1 MRLNRFVLVL
11 FAVLGVAAGTRGAL
25 AQVNVI
31 AATGGGAVSADNTG
45 GVWTAL
51 TGPQIS
57 EGATGD
63 ICGAPLPSTI
73 VLSAPT
79 GFEFDTGTAVTVS
92 VNRIAGN
99 GPNSRNING
108 VRSGTTL
115 ATAITATTISFD
127 LTSCT
132 NGGVR
137 NRLTWLNIRVR
148 PTAGCPLASGDIIL
162 GGTATINGAPA
173 GTSMGT
179 LNEVAGA
186 PNGMFTVLS
195 GQSFAACG
203 GIGGTAANQTV
214 AIPFNLT
221 QLVVADQWGN
231 LDSAYSGTK
240 TIAYSGPSGT
250 PDYTTSV
257 TFSGGSSTTTL
268 MTTLTAAETTT
279 ITATDG
285 TVPGVAS
292 SPFSVA
298 AGLTCTIPAWYN
310 SSWLY
315 RKAITI
321 DHTQVGGTLA
331 NFPVLVSVTD
341 ANLQASAQANG
352 GDILFTDSSGTTKL
366 AHEIEQY
373 DSTTGQLIAWVNV
386 PNLSASADTVI
397 YMYYGNASASAQA
410 RPALVWDA
418 NYRGVWHL
426 KEPGSN
432 ASGGYKDS
440 TSLGNNA
447 TGGAGNSAYV
457 PTQVAGKMGYGQQ
470 FSGGQLIY
478 GTTSSMPNVNGDQT
492 MSFWYEVASNT
503 TARSNFFVL
512 RTAGGGSANQ
522 GVFVGGIQ
530 GGNCTAGFAYPLGL
544 TQWGGTCTIDT
555 NAPAAGAWHYFVF
568 THSGS
573 TNTFYIDGAQVAT
586 NTAVLQTG
594 AIGEFLWGSYA
605 ATPSEPL
612 TGLMDETRV
621 SNVARSAAWI
631 QTEYNNQNSPG
642 SFLSVGPQQVPSCY
656 THYAISFPGGST
668 GVTCDVSQVTLT
680 AHDAS
685 HAPASPPAGTVLNIS
700 TSTGAGVW
708 TGLVAGAGTLSG
720 FGANNGAASY
730 TWAGGESS
738 ITLNLR
744 QNTPATINVNLIDS
758 NGKME
763 NSGTEDPSITFADAA
778 FRVTAD
784 GSTAANIGTQ
794 IAGKSSNFGFGAQT
808 LYLQAIRTDT
818 NTGSC
823 VGLIQSKTVGVDLA
837 ASCINPASCAA
848 IGSTSMQVLN
858 SGGSMVSIP
867 KNNGPAA
874 PTSYQ
879 SVSLA
884 FNAAS
889 EAPLVLN
896 YGDAGSVQLYAQYAL
911 PSPPSGS
918 TVSGSSNVFVVRPFG
933 LRISGPPSGRT
944 GAGSTVFATAGQSFP
959 VNVAGVQW
967 QAGDDANADGV
978 PDSDAQI
985 ASNPVTPNFGQEST
999 PATITLSSSLAE
1011 PAGGDPGTLT
1021 VGPFSAFGSGTT
1033 SANVSWSEVGLMNL
1047 SARSANYLAGGQDVT
1062 NSAAGLTGVGRFIPA
1077 WFYLQP
1083 GAGLTNRQALACG
1096 PASSFSYMGE
1106 GMGLA
1111 FTLTAQNSASQATPN
1126 YTGSFAKLNPAL
1138 ASSFA
1143 FGAKSGATNL
1153 TGRLSASAA
1162 SGSWV
1167 NGQAAVQATVAIGR
1181 NNTGPNPQDLP
1192 DGPYSGVNFGIA
1204 PVDSDGV
1211 AMNTLDLNVGG
1222 GGNDHKNLGVS
1233 TEVRYGQLRC
1243 YNALGAVQ
1251 LPLPMPILAQYWNGS
1266 AFVTNGADSCTPL
1279 AAGNVVYGNYRF
1291 NLTSGD
1297 VGPPTITQ
1305 IAAGTGQLLLPKPS
1319 GGSGNYAGSMSV
1331 TLDVSGAG
1339 MDYLLGNWSP
1349 ADPDGNPATAYDD
1362 DPMCSA
1368 SFGLY
1373 GSQPNQFTF
1382 QRENY

>member
-1 MRLNRFVLVL
+1 MNLKRLASLL
-11 FAVLGVAAGTRGAL
+11 FAVLAVLGCAGAAL
-25 AQVNVI
+25 AQSVTVI
-31 AATGGGAVSADNTG
+31 PATGGGAISADNVG
-45 GVWTAL
+45 GAWTTL
-51 TGPQIS
+51 TGPELDETRNGGSGSI
-57 EGATGD
+57 EAG
-63 ICGAPLPSTI
+63 TI
-73 VLSAPT
+73 VLNAPA
-79 GFEFDTGTAVTVS
+79 GFEFDTLSTVTVTVGRVS
-92 VNRIAGN
+92 GN
-99 GPNSRNING
+99 TNINNWINLG
-108 VRSGTTL
+108 AGRGQPANASV
-115 ATAITATTISFD
+115 AATTITITVTQISASNTHNSLTWSGIQVRPTAHCPLSSGDIGESGTSPVALSSTNLGTLQEVVGATSMYTVLPGQSFTACSGISGPPSSQTAGVAFD
-127 LTSCT
+127 LTS
-132 NGGVR
+132 
-137 NRLTWLNIRVR
+137 
-148 PTAGCPLASGDIIL
+148 
-162 GGTATINGAPA
+162 
-173 GTSMGT
+173 
-179 LNEVAGA
+179 
-186 PNGMFTVLS
+186 
-195 GQSFAACG
+195 
-203 GIGGTAANQTV
+203 
-214 AIPFNLT
+214 
-221 QLVVADQWGN
+221 LVVADQWGN
-231 LDSAYSGTK
+231 VDSGYAGTHA
-240 TIAYSGPSGT
+240 ISYSGPTGANS
-250 PDYTTSV
+250 YTTSV
-257 TFSGGSSTTTL
+257 AFAGGISTTTL
-268 MTTLTAAETTT
+268 ATTINTAQTAT

-285 TVPGVAS
+285 AVPGVAS
-292 SPFSVA
+292 ASFTVGAS
-298 AGLTCTIPAWYN
+298 TSCTTPPWYN
-310 SSWLY
+310 AAWLY

-321 DHTQVGGTLA
+321 DHTKVGGALS
-331 NFPVLVSVTD
+331 NYPVLVSITD
-341 ANLQASAQANG
+341 SNLQSSAQASGN
-352 GDILFTDSSGTTKL
+352 DILFTDSSGTTKL

-373 DSTTGQLIAWVNV
+373 SSATGQLIAWVNV
-386 PNLSASADTVI
+386 PSVSVTADTVI
-397 YMYYGNASASAQA
+397 YMYYGNASAPAQQNPSA
-410 RPALVWDA
+410 VWDA
-418 NYRGVWHL
+418 NFRGVWHL
-426 KEPGSN
+426 KEVGSN

-440 TSLGNNA
+440 TSLGNNG
-447 TGGAGNSAYV
+447 TGGAGTSAYV
-457 PTQVAGKMGYGQQ
+457 PTQVAGKIGYGQQ

-492 MSFWYEVASNT
+492 MSFWYEVTSNST
-503 TARSNFFVL
+503 SRANFFVL

-522 GVFVGGIQ
+522 GVFVGPISGS
-530 GGNCTAGFAYPLGL
+530 CSAYAAPLGM
-544 TQWGGTCTIDT
+544 TQWGGTCSIDT
-555 NAPAAGAWHYFVF
+555 NAPATGAWHYFVF
-568 THSGS
+568 TRSGT
-573 TNTFYIDGAQVAT
+573 TNTLYIDGAQVAT
-586 NTAVLQTG
+586 NTAALQTG
-594 AIGEFLWGSYA
+594 AIGEFLWGSYDT
-605 ATPSEPL
+605 TPSEPL

-631 QTEYNNQNSPG
+631 QTDYNSQNSP
-642 SFLSVGPQQVPSCY
+642 STFLSVGAQQVDACY
-656 THYAISFPGGST
+656 THYAISFPSGST
-668 GVTCDVSQVTLT
+668 GVTCDVSQVTIT
-680 AHDAS
+680 AHDAT
-685 HAPASPPAGTVLNIS
+685 HTPTSPPAGTVLNIS

-708 TGLVAGAGTLSG
+708 TNLVAGAGTLSG
-720 FGANNGAASY
+720 YGANNGAASY
-730 TWAGGESS
+730 TWGGGENS
-738 ITLNLR
+738 ITLDLR

-763 NSGTEDPSITFADAA
+763 NSGTEDPSISFADSA

-784 GSTAANIGTQ
+784 GSTAASIGTQ

-823 VGLIQSKTVGVDLA
+823 VGLIQNQTVGVDLA

-879 SVSLA
+879 NVSLA

-896 YGDAGSVQLYAQYAL
+896 YADAGSVQLYAQYAL

-944 GAGSTVFATAGQSFP
+944 GAGSTVFATAAQSFP
-959 VNVAGVQW
+959 VSVAGVQW

-985 ASNPVTPNFGQEST
+985 VSNAVTPNFGQESP
-999 PATITLSSSLAE
+999 PATVTLSSTLAE

-1047 SARSANYLAGGQDVT
+1047 SARSANYLAGGGDVT
-1062 NSAAGLTGVGRFIPA
+1062 NSATGLTGVGRFVPA

-1083 GAGLTNRQALACG
+1083 GASLTNRQALACS
-1096 PASSFSYMGE
+1096 PASTFSYMGE
-1106 GMGLA
+1106 GMGLG
-1111 FTLTAQNSASQATPN
+1111 FTLTAQNSASQTTQN

-1153 TGRLSASAA
+1153 TGRLSTSAV
-1162 SGSWV
+1162 SGSWA

-1181 NNTGPNPQDLP
+1181 NNSGPNPQDFP

-1251 LPLPMPILAQYWNGS
+1251 LPLPMPMLAQYWNGG
-1266 AFVTNGADSCTPL
+1266 AFVTNGADSCTPI
-1279 AAGNVVYGNYRF
+1279 AAGNVVYGSYRL
-1291 NLTSGD
+1291 NLTAGE

-1305 IAAGTGQLLLPKPS
+1305 IAGGSGQLLLPKPS
-1319 GGSGNYAGSMSV
+1319 GGSGNYTGSMSV

-1349 ADPDGNPATAYDD
+1349 ADPDANPATAYDD
-1362 DPMCSA
+1362 DPMCTA